1 LHNLGIVGNPYQIH
15 DALSLK
21 RLAKSSLDQPNPTTD
36 IPATLSMSM
45 RIGRTILTFL
55 VALSLAMAPAAG
67 VFAMQ
72 KDEVT
77 ASNVVVA
84 SAHDCCDDEG
94 MPADHVMKD
103 CQASAGCATKCF
115 NVYGELFSSA
125 TMVPPIG
132 GTEAPFV
139 SKPFYSQTTSPP
151 FRPPRA

>member
-1 LHNLGIVGNPYQIH
+1 
-15 DALSLK
+15 
-21 RLAKSSLDQPNPTTD
+21 
-36 IPATLSMSM
+36 M

-67 VFAMQ
+67 AFAMQ

-84 SAHDCCDDEG
+84 SANDCCDDEG

-125 TMVPPIG
+125 TIVPPIG

-151 FRPPRA
+151 FRPPRV